1 MDSALG
7 WIGQLVEWIASFI
20 PHYIHVKATHEGVM
34 FTSDKTK
41 VLKAGLPWYL
51 PFWSEP
57 MLYPVKR
64 QTLNLPP
71 QVLTTKDDK
80 EILASVV
87 VTYEIDDIH
96 KALVDTYDF
105 EDTIRETAQG
115 AVKKVLSTKTFDE
128 VKADQHELDIELC
141 RRIRSVIRV
150 YGVKVLEAVI
160 TDLGKTRIY
169 RLVGDNCEARPQQ
182 IVHY

>member
-20 PHYIHVKATHEGVM
+20 PHYVHAKATHMGVM
-34 FTSDKTK
+34 FTRDKTR
-41 VLKAGLPWYL
+41 VMNPGIHWYL

-57 MLYPVKR
+57 ILYPVKR

-105 EDTIRETAQG
+105 EDTIRETSQG
-115 AVKKVLSTKTFDE
+115 AVKKVISTKSFE
-128 VKADQHELDIELC
+128 EIKKNQHDIDVELC

-150 YGVKVLEAVI
+150 YGVKVIEAVI

-169 RLVGDNCEARPQQ
+169 RLVGDGCEAKP
-182 IVHY
+182 ITIE